1 MLIHVLYSQKTYVTG
16 RALVKELHTVMN
28 ILRLGTVRG
37 VQIRGGQGITT
48 TPDLLIRWGNS
59 EHIGYTPRLEFNP
72 AEALRKTSNKVTMV
86 KAFRAHGT
94 PSPRIWTHDEF
105 RYINWPVI
113 VRTFNH
119 FKGKGFYEVSN
130 HLQLMG
136 YANPQHY
143 ACEII
148 DVQEEF
154 RVFVFDGKVMEINKK
169 MQEGIVAHQRNAK
182 IRNHENGWINRRG
195 GFDIPEGVRSVAKS
209 AAEAVGLTFGAC
221 DVYIDAHGR
230 AGVFE
235 INSAP
240 GLADRKLR
248 KLALKIVS
256 KYYGPISEEQYE
268 QAMAGLVND

>member
-16 RALVKELHTVMN
+16 RLLVQELDTVIN
-28 ILRLGTVRG
+28 RLRLGTRRG
-37 VQIRGGQGITT
+37 TVTGGQGCSS
-48 TPDLLIRWGNS
+48 TPEVLIRWGNS
-59 EHIGYTPRLEFNP
+59 ESVSEWGCKVFNP
-72 AEALRKTSNKVTMV
+72 SEALKKTADKVQMV
-86 KAFRAHGT
+86 KAFRNHGT
-94 PSPRIWTHDEF
+94 PSPRIWTYDEF

-119 FKGKGFYEVSN
+119 FKGKGFYEVRN
-130 HLQLMG
+130 HLQLMQ
-136 YANPQHY
+136 YANPRHY
-143 ACEII
+143 ACEMI
-148 DVQEEF
+148 DVREEF

-169 MQEGIVAHQRNAK
+169 MQEGIVAHQRNAR

-221 DVYIDAHGR
+221 DVYIDAHGK

-240 GLADRKLR
+240 GLVDRKLR
-248 KLALKIVS
+248 KLALKIVG
-256 KYYGPISEEQYE
+256 KYFGPISEEQYE
-268 QAMAGLVND
+268 QAMAGLTND